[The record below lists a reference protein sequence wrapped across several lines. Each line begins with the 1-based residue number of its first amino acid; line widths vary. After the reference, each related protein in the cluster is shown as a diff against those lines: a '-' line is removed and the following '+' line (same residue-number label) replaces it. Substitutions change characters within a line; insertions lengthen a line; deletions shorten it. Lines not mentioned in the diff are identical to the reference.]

1 MFNYLK
7 FIFVFLFEL
16 VKNNPIKLSLIV
28 SSIILFSF
36 AGTIPDSHAKYNIVA
51 ETKVDSTYIYIYEV
65 ISDNKIK
72 YENIWS
78 EGKPIEVK
86 NGVITLVSYHGGN
99 YALWAFFV
107 IIIIILIVAFFIGL
121 GDDDIGWDFEDA
133 WESSFSSLIYC
144 EEENGVFYYFA
155 LGRLIE
161 KRNNQISRH
170 YNANRELK
178 IGGFRDLYRCPKYQT
193 KKQKRETLL
202 NNIGIK

>member
-28 SSIILFSF
+28 ASIILFSF
-36 AGTIPDSHAKYNIVA
+36 AGTIPDSHYKYNIVA

-99 YALWAFFV
+99 YALWAIFF
-107 IIIIILIVAFFIGL
+107 IIVIILIVVFFIGL
-121 GDDDIGWDFEDA
+121 DDDDIGWDFEDV
-133 WESSFSSLIYC
+133 WESAFCSLIYC

-202 NNIGIK
+202 KNIGIN

>member
-16 VKNNPIKLSLIV
+16 VKSNPIKLSLIV
-28 SSIILFSF
+28 VSIILFSF
-36 AGTIPDSHAKYNIVA
+36 AGTIPDSHDKYNIVA
-51 ETKVDSTYIYIYEV
+51 ETKVENTYIYIYEV

-107 IIIIILIVAFFIGL
+107 IIVIVLIVAFFIGL
-121 GDDDIGWDFEDA
+121 SDDDIGWDFEDV
-133 WESSFSSLIYC
+133 WESAFSSLIYC
-144 EEENGVFYYFA
+144 EEENSVFYYFA
-155 LGRLIE
+155 LGRLIG

-170 YNANRELK
+170 YNAATELK

>member
-28 SSIILFSF
+28 ASIILFSF
-36 AGTIPDSHAKYNIVA
+36 AGTIPDSHDKYNIVA
-51 ETKVDSTYIYIYEV
+51 ETKVENTYIYIYKT
-65 ISDNKIK
+65 IGDNKIG

-99 YALWAFFV
+99 YALWAIFV
-107 IIIIILIVAFFIGL
+107 IIVIILIVAFFIGL
-121 GDDDIGWDFEDA
+121 GDDDIGWDFEDV
-133 WESSFSSLIYC
+133 WESAFCSLIYC

-202 NNIGIK
+202 KNIGIN